1 MPRHRRD
8 AYDVEPPSSVLSV
21 ARGQLSRRDML
32 GGVLSVAALGVAGV
46 ADARPAGVAGVA
58 GAAGV
63 TGADGVRR
71 TTTVLRLGSN
81 ENSGGLCPAARQAF
95 LAAADEANRY
105 PGRAGSVLAEALA
118 ARHQVDPSW
127 IYLTPGS
134 GELLR
139 AASAAFTSPS
149 RALVTAAPSF
159 EAPARVAELVGAP
172 VRAIP
177 VTADGRLDLGGMAG
191 KAAGAGLFF
200 VCNPNNPTGSHVP
213 AAAVADFVATVRTA
227 APEARVLVDEAYFEY
242 VEDPAHA
249 SAVPLAIADRRVMV
263 TRTFSKLF
271 GMAGLR
277 VGYAVAHPETLAA
290 LRTSGAGGVMTG
302 GMSSASVAAAGAALA
317 DASHAATARARNRD
331 VHRYTRETFEAAGF
345 RVLPSSANFVMIDV
359 KRDAGTFGGECRR
372 HQIVVARAFP
382 PLTTHVR
389 LTLGTMAEMQEAVP
403 AMLALLRVPAPAR
416 AAAQPS
422 PWMPGDAC

>member
-1 MPRHRRD
+1 MLRHRHD
-8 AYDVEPPSSVLSV
+8 ASDADLSPPRSV
-21 ARGQLSRRDML
+21 ARRQLSRRHLL
-32 GGVLSVAALGVAGV
+32 GGVLSATALGAASVRPVAT
-46 ADARPAGVAGVA
+46 R
-58 GAAGV
+58 AA
-63 TGADGVRR
+63 ADGVRR
-71 TTTVLRLGSN
+71 TTAILRLGSN

-105 PGRAGSVLAEALA
+105 PGRAGSVLVEALA

-127 IYLTPGS
+127 IYVTPGS

-159 EAPARVAELVGAP
+159 EAPARVAELMGAP

-177 VTADGRLDLGGMAG
+177 VTADGHLDLAAMAD
-191 KAAGAGLFF
+191 KASGAGLFF

-213 AAAVADFVATVRTA
+213 AAAVAAFVAAVRAA

-242 VEDPAHA
+242 VDDPGYAT
-249 SAVPLAIADRRVMV
+249 AVPLAVADSRVVV

-277 VGYAVAHPETLAA
+277 VGYAIAHPETLAA

-302 GMSSASVAAAGAALA
+302 GLSSASLAAAGAALA
-317 DASHAATARARNRD
+317 DASHVATERARNAA
-331 VHRYTRETFEAAGF
+331 VHRYTRQAFEAAGF
-345 RVLPSSANFVMIDV
+345 RVLPSSANFVMVDV
-359 KRDAGTFGGECRR
+359 KRDAGAFAGECRR
-372 HQIVVARAFP
+372 HQIVVARPFP

-403 AMLALLRVPAPAR
+403 AMLTMLRTTPE
-416 AAAQPS
+416 
-422 PWMPGDAC
+422 